1 MKRSGFFKV
10 KLSGKGK
17 FKRLLGDHFKEKGLR
32 AGLVRISP
40 GQEIG
45 EHTTGKKEE
54 ALIILE
60 GSALIHYGKA
70 KKSKAAKGTFVFIP
84 PGTTHNVLN
93 TDKKVLQYV
102 YVTAYVA

>member
-1 MKRSGFFKV
+1 MKTSGFFKL
-10 KLSGKGK
+10 KLSGKAK
-17 FKRLLGDHFKEKGLR
+17 FKRLLGDHFKAKGLR
-32 AGLVRISP
+32 AGLVKLGP

-45 EHTTGKKEE
+45 EHNTDKKEE

-70 KKSKAAKGTFVFIP
+70 KKSKAAKGSFIFIP
-84 PGTTHNVLN
+84 PGTRHNVLN
-93 TDKKVLQYV
+93 VGKKVLQYV